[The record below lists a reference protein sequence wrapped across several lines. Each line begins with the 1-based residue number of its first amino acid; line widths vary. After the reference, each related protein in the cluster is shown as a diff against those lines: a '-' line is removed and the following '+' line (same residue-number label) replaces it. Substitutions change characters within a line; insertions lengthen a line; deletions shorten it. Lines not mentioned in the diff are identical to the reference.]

1 MLYSSL
7 RSCLLANT
15 PDSNRFVIALSGGLD
30 SRVLL
35 HLMGRFIRDN
45 PQYQCDAV
53 HVHHGLSGN
62 ADKWAQ
68 QCQQW
73 AFEEK
78 ITYCHIE
85 HVTLALGN
93 RISVE
98 QQAREQRYLALSK
111 HIQQGDCLLTAQH
124 ADDQLETFLLAL
136 KRGSG
141 PAGLASMPES
151 TTFGIGYHLR
161 PLLQVTRQSITDY
174 GIAHQL
180 EWVED
185 ESNQDQRYDRNFL
198 RHQITPLLHQRWPG
212 IRKAV
217 SRSAV
222 LCGEQE
228 ALLNELLA
236 SHLSKAL
243 HVDQSLKIVELGSER
258 IGKQLIRQWLSLF
271 TVLMPSQAQ
280 LQQIWHS
287 VVWAQDDANPQV
299 CCGSHQIRRYKQRLY
314 VVKQWADISRFQQE
328 CKLNQPCSLPEE
340 LGTLVITTVKVSGTL
355 RLPLKN
361 ETVSVRFEPEG
372 IEAKPQGRIGKRKLK
387 KLFQEYEV
395 PSWNRR
401 RTPLVFYNDRLAAV
415 AGLFVTEDFVG
426 EDCDLDWQCNSREV
440 Q

>member
-35 HLMGRFIRDN
+35 HLMGRFIREN
-45 PQYQCDAV
+45 PQYQCNAV

-68 QCQQW
+68 QCQLW

-78 ITYCHIE
+78 ITCHIE
-85 HVTLALGN
+85 HVTLVLGN
-93 RISVE
+93 RVSVE

-111 HIQQGDCLLTAQH
+111 HVQQGDCLLTAQH

-151 TTFGIGYHLR
+151 ITFGIGYHLR

-217 SRSAV
+217 SRSAA

-280 LQQIWHS
+280 LQQIWQS
-287 VVWAQDDANPQV
+287 VVLAQDDANPQV
-299 CCGSHQIRRYKQRLY
+299 CWDNHQIRRYKQRLY
-314 VVKQWADISRFQQE
+314 VVKQWADISLFQQKCE
-328 CKLNQPCSLPEE
+328 LNQACSLPEG
-340 LGTLVITTVKVSGTL
+340 LGTLVLTTVKANGIL
-355 RLPLKN
+355 RLPQQH
-361 ETVSVRFEPEG
+361 EIVSVRFEPEG

-415 AGLFVTEDFVG
+415 AGLFVTEDFFG
-426 EDCDLDWQCNSREV
+426 EDCDLDWLCNSREV